1 MSDSM
6 MECLCMSSFVNIY
19 GVCVCAC
26 MFLKES
32 ASLQIL

>member
-6 MECLCMSSFVNIY
+6 MESPCMWSFVNIY
-19 GVCVCAC
+19 GVCVCAHV
-26 MFLKES
+26 FKES